1 MVEMRCSII
10 FISFNVHRNSTV
22 LNCFFRLKVHLTDA
36 LWLGCGGA
44 GVRVWLPLF
53 PPRQSRH
60 SSSEGN
66 NPRGLELQL
75 LTARRITLAFSLD
88 NCYPLAV
95 LFNEAVILGVTS
107 ETVSGIFTK
116 FTIAHKIVF
125 PNVSQTFNL
134 PLSRRDHF

>member
-1 MVEMRCSII
+1 M
-10 FISFNVHRNSTV
+10 
-22 LNCFFRLKVHLTDA
+22 TDA

-53 PPRQSRH
+53 PPRQTRQ

-88 NCYPLAV
+88 TCYPLAV

-107 ETVSGIFTK
+107 EIVSFAKYSHLPVFVALRIVQVQLLSL
-116 FTIAHKIVF
+116 KISF
-125 PNVSQTFNL
+125 LFG
-134 PLSRRDHF
+134 F